1 MNLPN
6 RITLTRVGIIPF
18 VVVFLLIPAPLFTFE
33 LRHGV
38 LTGSD
43 LIATALFLL
52 AAATD
57 GIDGH
62 LARSRG
68 LITNFGKFL
77 DPLADKLLA
86 AAALVALVQLDR
98 APAWAVIVI
107 LSREFAVTGLRLVA
121 VEGGRVIAAGPL
133 GKWKTR
139 LQFVAIPALM
149 LNNFPFSL
157 IGLPVAEILFYAATA
172 MTVISGIDYFVQNR
186 KVFAGM

>member
-1 MNLPN
+1 M
-6 RITLTRVGIIPF
+6 IPF
-18 VVVFLLIPAPLFTFE
+18 VVVFLLIPAPLFTFD

>member
-6 RITLTRVGIIPF
+6 RITLTRVGMIPF
-18 VVVFLLIPAPLFTFE
+18 VVVFLLIPAPLFTFD

>member
-157 IGLPVAEILFYAATA
+157 IGLPVAEILFYAAAA

>member
-1 MNLPN
+1 VNLPN
-6 RITLTRVGIIPF
+6 RITLTRVGMIPF
-18 VVVFLLIPAPLFTFE
+18 VVVFLLIPVPLFTFE
-33 LRHGV
+33 LRHDV

-43 LIATALFLL
+43 LIATTLFLL

-107 LSREFAVTGLRLVA
+107 LSREFAVTGLRVVA

>member
-6 RITLTRVGIIPF
+6 RITLTRVGMIPF
-18 VVVFLLIPAPLFTFE
+18 VVVFLLIPAALFTIDIG
-33 LRHGV
+33 HAV

-43 LIATALFLL
+43 VIATALFLL

-62 LARSRG
+62 IARSHG

-86 AAALVALVQLDR
+86 AAALVALVQLGR

-121 VEGGRVIAAGPL
+121 VEGGLVIAAGTL

-157 IGLPVAEILFYAATA
+157 ADLPVADVLFYVATA
-172 MTVISGIDYFVQNR
+172 LTVISGIDYFVQNR

>member
-1 MNLPN
+1 VNLPN
-6 RITLTRVGIIPF
+6 RITLTRVGMIPF
-18 VVVFLLIPAPLFTFE
+18 VVVFLLIPAPLFTFD

>member
-1 MNLPN
+1 VNLPN

>member
-1 MNLPN
+1 VNLPN

-18 VVVFLLIPAPLFTFE
+18 VVVFLLIPAPLCTFE

>member
-1 MNLPN
+1 VNLPN

-172 MTVISGIDYFVQNR
+172 MTVISGIDYFVPNR
-186 KVFAGM
+186 KVFAGR